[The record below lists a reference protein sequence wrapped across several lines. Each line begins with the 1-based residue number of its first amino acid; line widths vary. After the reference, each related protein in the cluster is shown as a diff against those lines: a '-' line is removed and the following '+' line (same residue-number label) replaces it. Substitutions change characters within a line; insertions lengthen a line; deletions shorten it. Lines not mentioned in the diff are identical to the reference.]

1 MEQESLFRKESMDR
15 ISSPEQLN
23 DYLHVTNPTVWAVM
37 AAIIVL
43 LVGVIIWGSAATID
57 SYAVGTAQVQDGN
70 LILLFDD
77 AQLAR
82 SVQAGMT
89 VAVGETESVIT
100 SVGRTENGAVFAAAP
115 TTLSNGNYPARVVY
129 KQTQV
134 LRLLF
139 N

>member
-100 SVGRTENGAVFAAAP
+100 SVDRTENGAVFAAAP
-115 TTLSNGNYPARVVY
+115 TTLSDGNYPARVVY

>member
-77 AQLAR
+77 AQQAR

-89 VAVGETESVIT
+89 VAVGETESVIA

-115 TTLSNGNYPARVVY
+115 TTLSDGNYPARVVY

>member
-1 MEQESLFRKESMDR
+1 MEQESLFRKESMER

-37 AAIIVL
+37 AAIILL

-70 LILLFDD
+70 LILLFDE

-100 SVGRTENGAVFAAAP
+100 SVGHTENGAVFASAP
-115 TTLSNGNYPARVVY
+115 TTLADGSYPARVIY

-134 LRLLF
+134 LHLLF